1 MFGSGPAGFGF
12 SSRGK
17 LRRGRSRYETTLSV
31 SGRATASVAEW
42 DELRLGLA
50 CFGALSPVVFWSF
63 IQTTL
68 VQERRPINAAGVG
81 SVVLRCDESVRGESV
96 CGKLF
101 CVLAE
106 LGTTPV
112 QARFPIDAG
121 GVGLV
126 GRVSSGRCMA
136 SLAGAW
142 RCLSCFGAAIHAT
155 KLVQARGRINA
166 GGLGFFGVW
175 LVGFRHVMVGRCMS
189 RRSLV
194 RVFKHGR

>member
-1 MFGSGPAGFGF
+1 M
-12 SSRGK
+12 
-17 LRRGRSRYETTLSV
+17 E
-31 SGRATASVAEW
+31 
-42 DELRLGLA
+42 
-50 CFGALSPVVFWSF
+50 
-63 IQTTL
+63 TTL

-121 GVGLV
+121 CVGF
-126 GRVSSGRCMA
+126 GTEWSGKSR
-136 SLAGAW
+136 LGGAG
-142 RCLSCFGAAIHAT
+142 CVVET

-166 GGLGFFGVW
+166 GGLGWIAASSGLIRRATFG
-175 LVGFRHVMVGRCMS
+175 LVLLRLGEDF
-189 RRSLV
+189 
-194 RVFKHGR
+194 